1 MSGQFEG
8 KVTLIVGG
16 TSGIGH
22 AAALAFAR
30 EGGRVVVSGRNITAG
45 EKIEGQIKDMG
56 EGAFIRAD
64 IAKASDIENLVL
76 MTIERYGRLDCAVN
90 NAATTGGEGLIHESS
105 EESWDLV
112 MDTNL
117 KGLWL
122 CMRYEIAQMLRQGHG
137 SIVNTTSIGGLVG
150 FARNPIYAASKH
162 GVVGLTRS
170 AALQYAETGIRINA
184 VAPGPVRTPMIE
196 HQLGDSKT
204 REYLLS
210 KVPMRRIGDP
220 IEVARAML
228 WLCSDAASYVTGHTL
243 AVDGGYLA

>member
-1 MSGQFEG
+1 MSEQFEG

-22 AAALAFAR
+22 AAALAFAS
-30 EGGRVVVSGRNITAG
+30 EGGSVVVSGRNITAG
-45 EKIEGQIKDMG
+45 EKVEGQIKEMG
-56 EGAFIRAD
+56 EGVFIRAD
-64 IAKASDIENLVL
+64 ISKASDIENLVL
-76 MTIERYGRLDCAVN
+76 RTIKRYGRLDCAVN
-90 NAATTGGEGLIHESS
+90 NEATTGGEGLIHESS

-162 GVVGLTRS
+162 GIVGLTRS
-170 AALQYAETGIRINA
+170 AALFS
-184 VAPGPVRTPMIE
+184 TPRQAFE
-196 HQLGDSKT
+196 S
-204 REYLLS
+204 
-210 KVPMRRIGDP
+210 
-220 IEVARAML
+220 ML
-228 WLCSDAASYVTGHTL
+228 WLQGLSRRR
-243 AVDGGYLA
+243 